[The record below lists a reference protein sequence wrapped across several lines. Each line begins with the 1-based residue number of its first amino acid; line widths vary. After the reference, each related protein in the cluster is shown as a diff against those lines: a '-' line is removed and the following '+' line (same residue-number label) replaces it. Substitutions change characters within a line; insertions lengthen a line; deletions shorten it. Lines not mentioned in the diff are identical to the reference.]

1 MSQSNTVAMFA
12 EVIDC
17 VHSNR
22 SLRSAVDGDFGSE
35 AVAGVA
41 DEMDDFRSVDSLDDD
56 DDDGEAT
63 LVMLKGQLKK
73 AN

>member
-1 MSQSNTVAMFA
+1 MFA

-41 DEMDDFRSVDSLDDD
+41 DEMDDFRAVDSLDC